1 MRLNRVA
8 PRIIRSL
15 SLALTLIVLGFLQLS
30 AQQSRDCL
38 VRVTLLQVNDV
49 YQFAPVDLGA
59 RGGLARVLT
68 LKRDVEK
75 DSPNT
80 LFLLAG
86 DTISPSVESITYKGA
101 QMIDSWNIAGLDYA
115 TFGNHEFDFGPAELL
130 LRMKESKFKWL
141 AANVIDK
148 KTGKPFGD
156 ALPFVIREFDGV
168 KVGIF
173 GLTLEE
179 TKTTSRPGPD
189 VEFLSPCETAKKMV
203 TELHARGAK
212 AVVALTHL
220 SMSEDKEVARCADVD
235 LIIGGHEHTL
245 LESASGGAPI
255 FKMTA
260 DARELGQINLN
271 ISKDTGAVE
280 SIDWK
285 VIPVTDAI
293 KEDARFAAI
302 NRKYGAI
309 LKELAKL
316 VGRTTV
322 ELDARSASGRT
333 QETNVG
339 DFIADAFRTATGAD
353 VGLING
359 GSIRAD
365 ELIRPGPL
373 TNRNVL
379 SILPFKNRVVKVE
392 LDGATLRQALEHGVA
407 RSAED
412 AEPGRFP
419 QVSGIQFTFDATRPA
434 GSRIVK
440 LIVNGS
446 PLDPKKKYTLATSDY
461 VAIDGGD
468 GYAML
473 KGASLLIPR
482 EQAQFDA
489 DVLRAAIMAKKVIS
503 PRTEG
508 RIKRLDQERTQSK
521 GCK

>member
-1 MRLNRVA
+1 MKLKCFATRMV
-8 PRIIRSL
+8 
-15 SLALTLIVLGFLQLS
+15 LALTLALSFVLLAAVHPS
-30 AQQSRDCL
+30 AQQKNDCL

-68 LKRDVEK
+68 LKQEIEK

-101 QMIDSWNIAGLDYA
+101 QMIDAWNAAGLDYSA
-115 TFGNHEFDFGPAELL
+115 IGNHEFDFGPDELEK
-130 LRMKESKFKWL
+130 RIKESKFKWL

-148 KTGKPFGD
+148 NTGKPFGG
-156 ALPFVIREFDGV
+156 ALPYAIREFDGV

-173 GLTLEE
+173 GLTLVE
-179 TKTTSRPGPD
+179 TQTMSRPGAG
-189 VEFLSPCETAKKMV
+189 VEFLNPCETAKKMV

-235 LIIGGHEHTL
+235 VIIGGHEHTL
-245 LESASGGAPI
+245 LESSAGGAPI

-260 DARELGQINLN
+260 DAREMGQIELN
-271 ISKDTGAVE
+271 ISKTTGAVE

-285 VIPVTDAI
+285 VVPVTDQTT
-293 KEDARFAAI
+293 DHPSFAAI
-302 NRKYGAI
+302 NRKYASI
-309 LKELAKL
+309 LKELAIL

-322 ELDARSASGRT
+322 ELDARSAVGRT

-339 DFIADAFRTATGAD
+339 NFIADAFRAAAGAD
-353 VGLING
+353 VGLMNG

-379 SILPFKNRVVKVE
+379 SILPFKNKVVKIE

-419 QVSGIQFTFDATRPA
+419 QVSGVKFTFDATRPP
-434 GSRIVK
+434 GSRIVSLSVGGK
-440 LIVNGS
+440 
-446 PLDPKKKYTLATSDY
+446 PLEPAKKYTLATSDY
-461 VAIDGGD
+461 LAIDGGD
-468 GYAML
+468 GYAIL
-473 KGASLLIPR
+473 KGARLLIPR
-482 EQAQFDA
+482 EQAQFDS
-489 DVLRAAIMAKKVIS
+489 DVLRAAIVLKKTIA
-503 PRTEG
+503 PGIEG
-508 RIKRLDQERTQSK
+508 RIKRLDQARKQQQD
-521 GCK
+521 CD

>member
-1 MRLNRVA
+1 MRLNRFA
-8 PRIIRSL
+8 PRIALSL
-15 SLALTLIVLGFLQLS
+15 SLLLSVVLLGFIQLS
-30 AQQSRDCL
+30 AQQQAECL

-49 YQFAPVDLGA
+49 YQFAPVDLGT

-68 LKRDVEK
+68 LKKDVEK

-101 QMIDSWNIAGLDYA
+101 QMIDSWNAAGLDYA
-115 TFGNHEFDFGPAELL
+115 TFGNHEFDFGPDELL
-130 LRMKESKFKWL
+130 KRMKESKFKWL

-148 KTGKPFGD
+148 NTGRPFGD
-156 ALPFVIREFDGV
+156 ALPFVIREFEGV

-189 VEFLSPCETAKKMV
+189 VEFLNPCETAKKMV
-203 TELHARGAK
+203 VELHARGAK
-212 AVVALTHL
+212 TVVALTHL

-235 LIIGGHEHTL
+235 VIIGGHEHSL

-255 FKMTA
+255 FKMTS

-271 ISKDTGAVE
+271 ISKTTGAVE

-285 VIPVTDAI
+285 VVPVTGAV
-293 KEDARFAAI
+293 KEDPSFVSI

-309 LKELAKL
+309 LKEMAKL

-322 ELDARSASGRT
+322 ELDARSAEGRT

-339 DFIADAFRTATGAD
+339 NFIADAFRTATRAD

-379 SILPFKNRVVKVE
+379 SILPFKNRVVKIE
-392 LDGATLRQALEHGVA
+392 LDGTTLRQALEHGVA

-419 QVSGIQFTFDATRPA
+419 QVSGMQFTFDATRPPGA
-434 GSRIVK
+434 RIVN
-440 LIVNGS
+440 LTVNGK
-446 PLDPKKKYTLATSDY
+446 PLDPKKKYTVATTDY

-473 KGASLLIPR
+473 KGARLLIPR
-482 EQAQFDA
+482 DQALFDS
-489 DVLRAAIMAKKVIS
+489 DVVRAAIAARKVIS
-503 PRTEG
+503 PKVEG
-508 RIKRLDQERTQSK
+508 RIKRLDQGRKQNK
-521 GCK
+521 DCN